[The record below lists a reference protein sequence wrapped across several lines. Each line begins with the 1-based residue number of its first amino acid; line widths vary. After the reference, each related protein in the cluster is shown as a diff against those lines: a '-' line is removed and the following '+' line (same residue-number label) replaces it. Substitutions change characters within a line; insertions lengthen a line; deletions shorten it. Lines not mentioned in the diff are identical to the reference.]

1 MQEDNERDRFI
12 HGYDAGIIIDGE
24 VRINEHGNFLI
35 VDDEGIA
42 TNVDAVMSSLVGKQ
56 VRFTVISLEAMN
68 EMQNLL
74 DSSGTKIVI
83 DGR

>member
-1 MQEDNERDRFI
+1 MQEDNERDRFT

-24 VRINEHGNFLI
+24 VRMNEHGNFLV

-74 DSSGTKIVI
+74 DSSGAKII
-83 DGR
+83 SDGR

>member
-24 VRINEHGNFLI
+24 VKMNEHGNFLV

-56 VRFTVISLEAMN
+56 VRFTIISLEAMN
-68 EMQNLL
+68 EMQKLL
-74 DSSGTKIVI
+74 DSSGAKIVV
-83 DGR
+83 DG